1 MKTTTAT
8 VTNTATITVAT
19 HCLKEN
25 KAGYTTISRVRLGS
39 GSNAQKSTNTLRK
52 KKGVPTDK
60 QMEGLS
66 LHATKNEVKTI

>member
-25 KAGYTTISRVRLGS
+25 KAGYTAISRVRLGR
-39 GSNAQKSTNTLRK
+39 GSNAQKSMK
-52 KKGVPTDK
+52 KLHKKNGGRTDPSSE
-60 QMEGLS
+60 QDE
-66 LHATKNEVKTI
+66 APIT